1 MAPNYKEYSFRRLV
15 LIAAAG
21 SVALHLLLFALLS
34 EFELDLFSIVQ
45 QKELAVTIVEPH
57 SPPAKPLAQI
67 TVPAKP
73 QERELIAADKPIAAE
88 KRAES
93 MQRSVSASAGHG
105 AGSGSA
111 ETGGGGALSG
121 PGRDAGREILPV
133 RRELLKYDLYWS
145 GVFVGKAELEA
156 FRGEGSV
163 TFLSKARSAGIIS
176 AFYTVDDF
184 AQSIL
189 LHGQPVFFRFKQ
201 HEGKKRG
208 TKETRFDYETKKISF
223 VHETRNIRSEHD
235 LTSAGIWDILSA
247 FYHVRI
253 QPLEVG
259 KKVGVDVFDSGAF
272 ARIGVDVLR
281 KESITVPDIGTF
293 DTIVIRP
300 LVETEGLFSKKGDIY
315 IWLSDDDQRIPLRV
329 ETVVP
334 IGAVT
339 AELRSRIVEK

>member
-1 MAPNYKEYSFRRLV
+1 MTANEREISYRKLV
-15 LIAAAG
+15 FGAIAI
-21 SVALHLLLFALLS
+21 SVVLHLLLFVVLS
-34 EFELDLFSIVQ
+34 EMELDLFSIVEE
-45 QKELAVTIVEPH
+45 KELSVTVVESQ
-57 SPPAKPLAQI
+57 SPPVKPS
-67 TVPAKP
+67 TSVPVPTKSLPEQPHIPAP
-73 QERELIAADKPIAAE
+73 PEPAE
-88 KRAES
+88 ARIDSQA
-93 MQRSVSASAGHG
+93 ASAGSASG
-105 AGSGSA
+105 ASSAASG
-111 ETGGGGALSG
+111 GVGALSG
-121 PGRDAGREILPV
+121 TGRGGGGEMLSV

-235 LTSAGIWDILSA
+235 LTAPGIWDILSA
-247 FYHVRI
+247 FYHVRM

-259 KKVGVDVFDSGAF
+259 KKVGVDVFDSGTF

-281 KESITVPDIGTF
+281 KESITVPDVGTF
-293 DTIVIRP
+293 GAIIIRP

>member
-1 MAPNYKEYSFRRLV
+1 MTANEREISYRKLV
-15 LIAAAG
+15 FGAIAI
-21 SVALHLLLFALLS
+21 SVALHLLLFVVLS
-34 EFELDLFSIVQ
+34 ELELDLFSIVED
-45 QKELAVTIVEPH
+45 KELSVTVVEWQ
-57 SPPAKPLAQI
+57 SPPVNPSRSVPDPTKPLPEKPH
-67 TVPAKP
+67 VPSPPEPSETGTDSQAP
-73 QERELIAADKPIAAE
+73 L
-88 KRAES
+88 S
-93 MQRSVSASAGHG
+93 SASAGSS
-105 AGSGSA
+105 SG
-111 ETGGGGALSG
+111 TGGVASGGVGELSG
-121 PGRDAGREILPV
+121 TGRGGGREILTA

-235 LTSAGIWDILSA
+235 LTATGIWDILSA
-247 FYHVRI
+247 FYHVRM

-259 KKVGVDVFDSGAF
+259 KKVGVDVFDSGTF

-281 KESITVPDIGTF
+281 KESITVPDVGTF
-293 DTIVIRP
+293 GAIIIRP